1 MPATVYSDRVETEV
15 RERRGSMRSP
25 NIHVTI
31 DLGRVRE
38 SAERIRRRTGVA
50 VIAVVKADAYG
61 LGAVEVCDILAPVV
75 SEFAYFSIHEARQ
88 VGRPGIVMGPPQGDP
103 AWYAELKVRPAIANR
118 RDAERF
124 SDLSAVLNLDTGMQ
138 RFGCPPEQAA
148 DILRHYNIREAMSH
162 CTSAAGAAV
171 LRNVCHGRVDR
182 LHAAASSLLDAPDTW
197 LDAVRPGLAL
207 YQGAVRVT
215 GTLLA
220 TRPTRGPVGYTGF
233 EADRVGVLP
242 IGYAHALRLGPV
254 VINARR
260 QRLLEI
266 GMNTSFVS
274 VDAADR
280 EGDEVVLLGSE
291 LPESALAE
299 HFGTRPHEILCR
311 YTAMGRREYLPH
323 TRSAATATSAAP
335 CTTPASAANP
345 PQRALSAHSQ

>member
-1 MPATVYSDRVETEV
+1 
-15 RERRGSMRSP
+15 MRSP
-25 NIHVTI
+25 NIRVTI

-50 VIAVVKADAYG
+50 LIAVVKADAYG
-61 LGAVEVCDILAPVV
+61 LGAAEVCDVLAPLV
-75 SEFAYFSIHEARQ
+75 SDFAYFSIHEARQ

-103 AWYAELKVRPAIANR
+103 AWYAELNVRPAIGNQ

-124 SDLSAVLNLDTGMQ
+124 HALPAVLNLDTGMQ

-148 DILRHYNIREAMSH
+148 EILRRCNIREAMSH
-162 CTSAAGAAV
+162 CTAAAGAAL
-171 LRNVCHGRVDR
+171 LRDVCRRRVDR
-182 LHAAASSLLDAPDTW
+182 LHAAATSLLDNPDAR

-215 GTLLA
+215 GPLLA
-220 TRPTRGPVGYTGF
+220 IRRTRGPVGYTGF
-233 EADRVGVLP
+233 DAARVGVVP

-280 EGDEVVLLGSE
+280 EGDEVVLLGPE
-291 LPESALAE
+291 LPESVLAG
-299 HFGTRPHEILCR
+299 HSGTRPHEILCR
-311 YTAMGRREYLPH
+311 YTAMGRREYLPPA
-323 TRSAATATSAAP
+323 RSAATATSAAP
-335 CTTPASAANP
+335 CTTRSSAAAP
-345 PQRALSAHSQ
+345 PQTTLSAHSR